1 MGLKCSLSWTWK
13 QVFKNSP
20 KTVDK
25 FNHINYYN
33 MAMRDWRNRQTR
45 AFKGR
50 MGDRVSSSLTS
61 RTKIKKPQDIV
72 VFLVFNAKYC
82 GFMIIW

>member
-1 MGLKCSLSWTWK
+1 
-13 QVFKNSP
+13 
-20 KTVDK
+20 
-25 FNHINYYN
+25 

-61 RTKIKKPQDIV
+61 RTKIEKPQDIV
-72 VFLVFNAKYC
+72 VFLVFNT
-82 GFMIIW
+82 I